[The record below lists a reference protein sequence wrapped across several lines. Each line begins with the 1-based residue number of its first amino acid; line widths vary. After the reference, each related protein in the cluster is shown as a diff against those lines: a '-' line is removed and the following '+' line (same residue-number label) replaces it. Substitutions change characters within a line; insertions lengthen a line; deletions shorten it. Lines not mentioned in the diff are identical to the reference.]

1 MLKFYAKSSGKLFK
15 DLMTIF
21 QNQLKLRK
29 RRTFAECFKIW
40 SNFGPEIYLRLS

>member
-1 MLKFYAKSSGKLFK
+1 MLKLYAKSSGKLLK
-15 DLMTIF
+15 NLLVIF

-40 SNFGPEIYLRLS
+40 TNFGPEIYLRLS

>member
-21 QNQLKLRK
+21 QNQRKLRK
-29 RRTFAECFKIW
+29 RRIFAECFKIW